1 LSEKAVSELAKRHP
15 NIHRFTQNQG
25 WIEIGLH
32 EVLSNFVRAYDF
44 GGTVYE
50 GDSDYPSLE
59 TALDDLGAGIKAHLD
74 YHKF

>member
-1 LSEKAVSELAKRHP
+1 VKKLCQRWRNGILIFTV
-15 NIHRFTQNQG
+15 FTQSQG

-59 TALDDLGAGIKAHLD
+59 AALDDLGAGIKAHLD
-74 YHKF
+74 YHEI